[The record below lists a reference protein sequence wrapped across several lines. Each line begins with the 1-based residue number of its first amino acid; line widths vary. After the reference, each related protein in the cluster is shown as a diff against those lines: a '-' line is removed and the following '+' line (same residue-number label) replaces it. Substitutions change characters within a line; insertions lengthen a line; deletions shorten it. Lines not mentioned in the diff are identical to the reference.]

1 MNNRELTIADFVK
14 LAMKRIWVIVAAM
27 VIGGLIAFYYTNF
40 MITPIYQ
47 SQTKYLVDTTDLS
60 GDAVQK
66 STSAQVEIQRIT
78 VLSRLL
84 VSSYIEIL
92 DTRNFAEYISEK
104 LSTDERLSRNY
115 TASSI
120 DGLVDF
126 NYEEESESY
135 KVTVSAFDPMDAL
148 IIAEY
153 IQNESGNYLNTKKAS
168 SNETLQIIDNARMN
182 PNPVNVHVTM
192 YVIVGILVGAM
203 LAFAICFVVELNDVS
218 VRDEKELSEI
228 LGLPIIGL
236 IPEYIPASEA
246 GRKYGYAATKMNK

>member
-1 MNNRELTIADFVK
+1 MNNREVTVTDLIKVAI
-14 LAMKRIWVIVAAM
+14 KRIWVIVVAM
-27 VIGGLIAFYYTNF
+27 VIGGLIAFYYTSF
-40 MITPIYQ
+40 MVTPIYQ

-66 STSAQVEIQRIT
+66 SSTAQVEIQRIT

-92 DTRNFAEYISEK
+92 DTRNFAEYVSEK
-104 LSTDERLSRNY
+104 IAGDERLSREY
-115 TASSI
+115 TASNISE
-120 DGLVDF
+120 LVDF

-148 IIAEY
+148 IIAQY

-168 SNETLQIIDNARMN
+168 SNETLYVIDNARLN
-182 PNPVNVHVTM
+182 PDPVNVHVAM
-192 YVIVGILVGAM
+192 YMILGMIAGAVI
-203 LAFAICFVVELNDVS
+203 AFAICFIIELNDVR

-228 LGLPIIGL
+228 LQLPIIGL
-236 IPEYIPASEA
+236 IPEYVPANET
-246 GRKYGYAATKMNK
+246 GKKYGYSATKTNK